1 MKALTRAQ
9 KTLPPRLQKEIMK
22 SNIKK
27 NKKKKKKK

>member
-1 MKALTRAQ
+1 MKKLTRAQ

-22 SNIKK
+22 SDMKK